1 MPSRRLLVFVW
12 AGVFAS
18 FGASYRTQNFVVE
31 APTPQVALQI
41 GQAAE
46 VYRKEKALQW
56 LGREMPPWSEP
67 VPLRAK
73 VTMSGA
79 GGATSFVFHGGQVLD
94 QKMNIEGSLDRLLS
108 SVLPHEVTHTVFAF
122 HFRQAVPRWAD
133 EGGAVLSEDDAERN
147 RHDQLCRQI
156 LNSGN
161 AMPLRR
167 LFALTE
173 YPRNVMVLYAQGYSV
188 TDFLVSQSSRP
199 AFLNFI
205 AHGMQQGWDS
215 AVQTHYR
222 YRNVEELEQAWL
234 QHLRDTRGQPTQ
246 LARNTAPA
254 GGADDPRVLVR
265 RTMPP
270 VQPLDPQSAVTF
282 RGVAPAAGQ
291 EAERFGESPRPHPAA
306 PQQGYLPQTHSPPPS
321 SGWQPIP
328 VEAPPMVR
336 LGPPVFGPGQ

>member
-31 APTPQVALQI
+31 APTPQVAQQI
-41 GQAAE
+41 CQAAE
-46 VYRKEKALQW
+46 VYRKEKALLW
-56 LGREMPPWSEP
+56 LGREMPPWPEP
-67 VPLRAK
+67 LPVKVK

-79 GGATSFVFHGGQVLD
+79 GGATSFVFHGGQVLE

-156 LNSGN
+156 LNGGR

-167 LFALTE
+167 LLSLTE
-173 YPRNVMVLYAQGYSV
+173 YPRDVMVLYAQGFSV
-188 TDFLVSQSSRP
+188 VDFLVGQSSRP

-205 AHGMQQGWDS
+205 AQGMQQGWDT

-222 YRNVEELEQAWL
+222 YRNVEEMEQAWL
-234 QHLRDTRGQPTQ
+234 QALRDSRGQPNQ
-246 LARNTAPA
+246 LARNTTPPA
-254 GGADDPRVLVR
+254 GADDPRVLVR
-265 RTMPP
+265 RTIPP
-270 VQPLDPQSAVTF
+270 VQPLDPPAVTF

-291 EAERFGESPRPHPAA
+291 EGERFGEWPRPQAA
-306 PQQGYLPQTHSPPPS
+306 SPQGYLPAPPAS
-321 SGWQPIP
+321 NGWQPIP
-328 VEAPPMVR
+328 VEAPQAPPLVR
-336 LGPPVFGPGQ
+336 LGAPVFGPGQ